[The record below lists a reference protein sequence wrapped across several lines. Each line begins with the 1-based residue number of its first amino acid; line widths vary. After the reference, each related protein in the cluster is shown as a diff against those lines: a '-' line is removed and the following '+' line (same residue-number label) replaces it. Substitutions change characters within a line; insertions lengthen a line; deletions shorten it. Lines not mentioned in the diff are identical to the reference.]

1 MSQRVQQWLTAEEL
15 AAEFRVP
22 LKTVYVWNHKGTGP
36 PVTNL
41 GRHVRYSRK
50 AVDEWLA
57 HGGTKPDKAA
67 RAS

>member
-1 MSQRVQQWLTAEEL
+1 MSEKVQWLTPDDL

-36 PVTNL
+36 AVTKL

-57 HGGTKPDKAA
+57 GRTEQPV
-67 RAS
+67 AS